1 MEALAHFV
9 PLFVAVIAFSAFFTI
24 LGFVIRLFLKPL
36 EVDVKQ
42 LQTGQAEMKADI
54 EIIKRAVLKS

>member
-1 MEALAHFV
+1 MEALAHLT
-9 PLFVAVIAFSAFFTI
+9 PLFVAFITFSAFFNI

-36 EVDVKQ
+36 ETDIKQ

-54 EIIKRAVLKS
+54 EIIKRAVLKP